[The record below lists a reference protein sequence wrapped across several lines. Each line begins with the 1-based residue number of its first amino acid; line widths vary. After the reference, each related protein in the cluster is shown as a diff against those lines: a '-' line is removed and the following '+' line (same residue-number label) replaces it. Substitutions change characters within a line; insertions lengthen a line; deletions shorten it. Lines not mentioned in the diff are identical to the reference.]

1 MFKTMKIHE
10 QYYNE
15 DNRRLY
21 VEFSTIKDGN
31 KFYRILELDF
41 EEIEFYS
48 PTIIYEED
56 LLDEIEDSLII
67 EVILEYLK
75 DNDLPDEII
84 L

>member
-1 MFKTMKIHE
+1 MKIHE

-21 VEFSTIKDGN
+21 VEFSTIKDGD

>member
-1 MFKTMKIHE
+1 MKIHE

-21 VEFSTIKDGN
+21 VEFSTKKDGD
-31 KFYRILELDF
+31 KFYRIIELDF

-56 LLDEIEDSLII
+56 LLEEIDKSLII
-67 EVILEYLK
+67 DVILEYLK
-75 DNDLPDEII
+75 DNDLPDEIV

>member
-1 MFKTMKIHE
+1 MKIHE

-21 VEFSTIKDGN
+21 VEFSTRKDGD

-56 LLDEIEDSLII
+56 LLEEIEESLII
-67 EVILEYLK
+67 DVILEYLK
-75 DNDLPDEII
+75 DNDLPDEIV